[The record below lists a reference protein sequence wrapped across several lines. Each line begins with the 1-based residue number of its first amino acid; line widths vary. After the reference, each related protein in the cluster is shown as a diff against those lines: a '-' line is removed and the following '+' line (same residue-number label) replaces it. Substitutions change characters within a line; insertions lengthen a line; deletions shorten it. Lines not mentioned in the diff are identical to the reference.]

1 MVKKNKR
8 KLKIRNIAILIIG
21 IVILL
26 VVGKILFTN
35 RSFKVEMKNG
45 VMAVGDVYENNFT
58 ATYKGEDVTAD
69 VTVTNNIYNTKIG
82 KYQVTFTYKHD
93 GNEYE
98 VVKDI
103 EIKDTTKPE
112 IILNKGEEITVVLDN
127 DYKEPGYTANDNY
140 DGDITNKVEI
150 KGKVD
155 IAKEG
160 DYELVYSVADSS
172 GNKTKVTRKVIVSS
186 KSPLTMSI
194 KDFSLD
200 GLFTNVLLEES
211 EDLGSA
217 YTDDMIFAGDS
228 MALYYVINKNIP
240 GKRLWHKEGINPE
253 TALTDTI
260 YINHIETNKTFIENF
275 KKYQPAKVIMTLGTN
290 SVSYME
296 VNYFITNY
304 KKLIKGIKEVS
315 PDTTLIIQSIP
326 PVAKFVDDKG
336 NLTNDKIN
344 KFNYYILEMCSELD
358 IPFLNSAEVLKDSDG
373 YLKEGYY
380 ELVGGQAGIHL
391 SQEGQTLIFKYAQNH
406 VVVE

>member
-69 VTVTNNIYNTKIG
+69 VTVTNNIYNTRIG

-112 IILNKGEEITVVLDN
+112 ITLNKGEEITVVLDN